1 MLFMNSD
8 NPIPQRVQGAMV
20 TDNEIDKLV
29 TFWRKII
36 PPSDNAEA
44 PACPW
49 ENLIINTDETAGD
62 ALVEKAVEMVR
73 GMNKVS
79 ASLLQ
84 RRMRIG
90 YPRAARLMDE
100 LEKMGVVGP
109 LNPGGRE
116 RDVLVGPDDGEV
128 DSSDEMD

>member
-1 MLFMNSD
+1 
-8 NPIPQRVQGAMV
+8 MV

-36 PPSDNAEA
+36 PPPESGEA

-49 ENLIINTDETAGD
+49 ESLIVNSDETYGD

-73 GMNKVS
+73 GMQKVS

-100 LEKMGVVGP
+100 LEKLGVVGP
-109 LNPGGRE
+109 LNQAGRE
-116 RDVLVGPDDGEV
+116 RDVLVGPDDDESGSGE
-128 DSSDEMD
+128 DID